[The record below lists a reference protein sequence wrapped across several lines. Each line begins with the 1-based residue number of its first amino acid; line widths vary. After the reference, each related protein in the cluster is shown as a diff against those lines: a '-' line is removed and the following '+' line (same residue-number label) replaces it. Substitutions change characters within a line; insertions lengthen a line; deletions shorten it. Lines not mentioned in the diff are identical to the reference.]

1 MDVSDTP
8 NKQGL
13 WTPCGARYTPVWRP
27 PSGLPTLSVDPGQ
40 ASSNQV
46 KSGPVLLFSD
56 RPMNTLDRYIAR
68 QVAPA
73 FLLALAILTFVLAVQ
88 PALEQAEDLLSKNV
102 PIGTV
107 GFLLLTLIP
116 QALGLTIPMAF
127 LIGVLMALGRM
138 SGDREGVALL
148 ACGVGP
154 LRVLRPIFAAAI
166 LLGAADFYVLTRLIP
181 DANQLFRETT
191 YRLVVRQGEADIKP
205 GVFYEGFPGKVIYVR
220 GLLPEGGG
228 WSGVMVADTTTP
240 DRPAVTLAETGRL
253 ELLPDERVVN
263 LWLEGASRYLPG
275 ADQLAYDRTEDDR
288 LRLPIDPT
296 AVFGDGTLALTRDL
310 AELDLAGLRRRA
322 AELEAEGLSPHNEIM
337 HIQQMFSF
345 PVACFVFALLA
356 LPLGLHTRKEGKFA
370 GFALGLGMIFVYY
383 ALLAQFEA
391 LTKGGSFPAVWAR
404 WVPNIV
410 LGAAGL
416 FAIWWRLKARA
427 RTLKVPLPGW
437 LRALANRRAAGGD
450 PSEPGTAASRAAVV
464 IRLPAFAVPRPRL
477 LDLYVTGRFVRI
489 LILAFAALLGLYY
502 IGQFIELAEKLFKGN
517 ATGAMLVTFL
527 AYSTPQF
534 VAYLVPVATL
544 VAVLGTI
551 GALTRTSELTV
562 MRACGISLYR
572 MALPLVVISLILSG
586 GLFILEERVLA
597 RANRVADELNDLIR
611 GRASRTLNVANR
623 NWLAGEDGRIYYF
636 AFFDRS
642 RSSLFALSIY
652 DTTNDPYRLDAHTFV
667 RDAVYV
673 DEAWQ
678 VSDGWVQRFGGPD
691 SASRRELGREPLA
704 LAPIEDFERAQ
715 VDASL
720 MTFGEQRRHV
730 IELRDSG
737 YFTAPEEVAL
747 HHKLAFPLVTLVMT
761 LLAVPFGV
769 TTGRHGA
776 LYGIGLVIALAF
788 GYYLLTTVF
797 MAAGAAGLL
806 PAMLA
811 AWAANLLFLAAAGYL
826 ILTVRT

>member
-1 MDVSDTP
+1 
-8 NKQGL
+8 
-13 WTPCGARYTPVWRP
+13 
-27 PSGLPTLSVDPGQ
+27 
-40 ASSNQV
+40 
-46 KSGPVLLFSD
+46 
-56 RPMNTLDRYIAR
+56 MNTLDRYLAR
-68 QVAPA
+68 QVVPA

-88 PALEQAEDLLSKNV
+88 PALDRAEHLLSKNV

-107 GFLLLTLIP
+107 GFLLLTLVP

-154 LRVLRPIFAAAI
+154 LRMLRPIFVTA
-166 LLGAADFYVLTRLIP
+166 LLLAGADFYVLTRLIP

-191 YRLVVRQGEADIKP
+191 YRLVVQQGEADIKP

-220 GLLPEGGG
+220 GLLPDGG

-240 DRPAVTLAETGRL
+240 DRPAVTLAQTGRL
-253 ELLPDERVVN
+253 ELRPEERVVN

-275 ADQLAYDRTEDDR
+275 ADQLAYDRTEDDL
-288 LRLPIDPT
+288 LRLPIDPA
-296 AVFGDGTLALTRDL
+296 AVFGDGTFALTRDL
-310 AELDLAGLRRRA
+310 AELDISGLEARA
-322 AELEAEGLSPHNEIM
+322 AQRVAEGLSPHNEIM
-337 HIQQMFSF
+337 RIQQMFSF

-370 GFALGLGMIFVYY
+370 GFALGLGTIFVYY

-404 WVPNIV
+404 WVPNLV

-416 FAIWWRLKARA
+416 FAIWWRIKARA
-427 RTLKVPLPGW
+427 RTVRIPYPAWMRGLPG
-437 LRALANRRAAGGD
+437 RRAAAA
-450 PSEPGTAASRAAVV
+450 GTAPPGEAPPPAVV
-464 IRLPAFAVPRPRL
+464 IRLPALALPRPKL
-477 LDLYVTGRFVRI
+477 IDLYVTGRFLRI
-489 LILAFAALLGLYY
+489 LALSFVGLLGLYY

-517 ATGAMLVTFL
+517 ATGGMLLTFL
-527 AYSTPQF
+527 AYSTPQY
-534 VAYLVPVATL
+534 VAYLIPVATL

-572 MALPLVVISLILSG
+572 MAVPLVVVALVLSG
-586 GLFILEERVLA
+586 GLFLLEERVLA
-597 RANRVADELNDLIR
+597 RANRRADELNDIIR
-611 GRASRTLNVANR
+611 DRPSRTLNVANR
-623 NWLAGEDGRIYYF
+623 NWLAGEDGRVYYF

-642 RSSLFALSIY
+642 RSSLFALSVY
-652 DTTNDPYRLDAHTFV
+652 DTADAPYRLESHTFV
-667 RDAVYV
+667 RDAVYA
-673 DEAWQ
+673 DDAWQ
-678 VSDGWVQRFGGPD
+678 VNEGWVQHFAGPD
-691 SASRRELGREPLA
+691 SASRRALGREPLA

-715 VDASL
+715 IDASL

-730 IELRDSG
+730 TELRDSG

>member
-1 MDVSDTP
+1 MS
-8 NKQGL
+8 
-13 WTPCGARYTPVWRP
+13 
-27 PSGLPTLSVDPGQ
+27 
-40 ASSNQV
+40 
-46 KSGPVLLFSD
+46 
-56 RPMNTLDRYIAR
+56 TLDRYVAR
-68 QVAPA
+68 QVLPA

-88 PALEQAEDLLSKNV
+88 PALEQAEELLSKNV
-102 PIGTV
+102 PMGTV

-116 QALGLTIPMAF
+116 QALGITIPMAF

-154 LRVLRPIFAAAI
+154 LRVLRPIVVLAI
-166 LLGAADFYVLTRLIP
+166 LLAGADFYVLTRLIP
-181 DANQLFRETT
+181 NANQLFRETT
-191 YRLVVRQGEADIKP
+191 YQLVVRQGEADIKP

-220 GLLPEGGG
+220 SLLPEGGG

-240 DRPAVTLAETGRL
+240 DRPAVTLAQTGRL
-253 ELLPDERVVN
+253 EMRPDERVVN

-275 ADQLAYDRTEDDR
+275 ADQLAYDRTEDQR
-288 LRLPIDPT
+288 LRLPIDPA
-296 AVFGDGTLALTRDL
+296 AVFGDGTLALTKGL
-310 AELDLAGLRRRA
+310 AELDIAGLQARA
-322 AELEAEGLSPHNEIM
+322 AELVAEGKSPHNELM

-416 FAIWWRLKARA
+416 FGIWWRLKARTRA
-427 RTLKVPLPGW
+427 LRIPLPGW
-437 LRALANRRAAGGD
+437 LRPWARRPDGSAG
-450 PSEPGTAASRAAVV
+450 SASTGADVAPPAVV
-464 IRLPAFAVPRPRL
+464 IRLPSLAVPRPKL
-477 LDLYVTGRFVRI
+477 IDLYVTGRFVRI
-489 LILAFAALLGLYY
+489 LALAFVGLLGLYY
-502 IGQFIELAEKLFKGN
+502 IGQFIELADKLFKGN
-517 ATGAMLVTFL
+517 ATGKMFLTFL
-527 AYSTPQF
+527 AYSTPRY

-544 VAVLGTI
+544 VAVLGTV

-572 MALPLVVISLILSG
+572 MAMPLFAIALVLSG
-586 GLFILEERVLA
+586 GLFLLEERVLA
-597 RANRVADELNDLIR
+597 RTNRRADELNDLIR
-611 GRASRTLNVANR
+611 DRASRTLNVANR
-623 NWLAGEDGRIYYF
+623 NWLAGEDGRLYYF
-636 AFFDRS
+636 AFFDRR
-642 RSSLFALSIY
+642 RSSLYALSIY
-652 DTTNDPYRLDAHTFV
+652 DTAANPYRLEAHTFV
-667 RDAVYV
+667 RDAVYA
-673 DEAWQ
+673 DGAWQ
-678 VSDGWVQRFGGPD
+678 VNEGWIQRFAGTG
-691 SASRRELGREPLA
+691 SGSRQALGREPVA

-720 MTFGEQRRHV
+720 MTFAEQRRHV
-730 IELRDSG
+730 RELRDSG

-747 HHKLAFPLVTLVMT
+747 HHKLAFPLVTLVMA

-806 PAMLA
+806 PALLA